1 MTGTSPGELKR
12 SLTLVPTT
20 AIVVGTI
27 IGASIFVQPLEI
39 TALVP
44 SLGGVAAI
52 WFAAGVSHVIAGSDY
67 PHKIGSLRK
76 MLDGIAGLS
85 ISDQARADIL
95 GNNTARLLGS

>member
-1 MTGTSPGELKR
+1 MKR
-12 SLTLVPTT
+12 FYYDTVNFDSKAVQL
-20 AIVVGTI
+20 AID
-27 IGASIFVQPLEI
+27 F
-39 TALVP
+39 
-44 SLGGVAAI
+44 
-52 WFAAGVSHVIAGSDY
+52 AGVSHVIAGSDY